1 MVGFLP
7 EIGGTKQKGGRNV
20 NCRTCRRYKRCMERS
35 RMYPCTEYERK
46 KEYGRDKDDTGAE
59 KSGTDNPQEKE
70 TPR

>member
-1 MVGFLP
+1 
-7 EIGGTKQKGGRNV
+7 
-20 NCRTCRRYKRCMERS
+20 
-35 RMYPCTEYERK
+35 MYPCTEYERK